1 MKLETIKKSLELYLT
16 TVTDETERIG
26 IQNSIKECEQQIERY
41 QSRDIWKDTIYIIT
55 PNSLV
60 DLINFG
66 TYDNYGK
73 LRRTNGSVSLEQY
86 RELMNH
92 QLFLDLT
99 DNCLQ
104 LGLDVIG
111 DIWSDNEEYGDN
123 NPDGTFKM

>member
-73 LRRTNGSVSLEQY
+73 LRRLNGSVSLEQY

>member
-16 TVTDETERIG
+16 TITDETERIG

-73 LRRTNGSVSLEQY
+73 LRRTNGTVSLEQY

>member
-60 DLINFG
+60 DLLNIS
-66 TYDNYGK
+66 TYDGFGK
-73 LRRTNGSVSLEQY
+73 MKRTNGSVTLEQY
-86 RELMNH
+86 RELVNKRM
-92 QLFLDLT
+92 FMDLT
-99 DNCLQ
+99 DGSLQ
-104 LGLDVIG
+104 LGLDVIN
-111 DIWSDNEEYGDN
+111 DLWTDNEQYGDN